1 MFHLSFGGVVRFEA
15 DRAIL
20 LFLVIF
26 EEDLRRLIRSFLG
39 TTWTIYEEVCRLK
52 REDFAKVGFDLIELA
67 LVKFL
72 DEPLCCG
79 D

>member
-1 MFHLSFGGVVRFEA
+1 MFHLSLGWIVRFET

-20 LFLVIF
+20 LLLVIF
-26 EEDLRRLIRSFLG
+26 EEDLWRLIRPLLG

-52 REDFAKVGFDLIELA
+52 REDFAKVGFDLVKLA
-67 LVKFL
+67 LVKLL
-72 DEPLCCG
+72 DEPLCCS

>member
-1 MFHLSFGGVVRFEA
+1 MFHLSFGGVVRFET

-20 LFLVIF
+20 LLLVVF
-26 EEDLRRLIRSFLG
+26 EEDLRRLIWSLLG
-39 TTWTIYEEVCRLK
+39 TAWTIYEEVRRLK
-52 REDFAKVGFDLIELA
+52 REDFAKVRFDLIKLA

-72 DEPLCCG
+72 DEPLCCS